1 MACIPGR
8 LAALYVS
15 FDNGITY
22 NKLGAVIDLTL
33 NLNVDE
39 LECTT
44 HDSGGTRDYI
54 PNFSDATIDGSVR
67 WDEDDP
73 QQVSLLFTM
82 FPDPTSYKIQ
92 FMLEEKEGRRRFD
105 ADAFLTSMSPSAP
118 LDGTV
123 DADVAMR
130 LSSVVLAVQ
139 PAP

>member
-15 FDNGITY
+15 FDNGGTFA
-22 NKLGAVIDLTL
+22 KLGSTIDLTL

-44 HDSGGTRDYI
+44 KDSGGTREYI
-54 PNFSDATIDGSVR
+54 PNFSDATIDGSAR
-67 WDEDDP
+67 WNEDDP

-82 FPDPTSYKIQ
+82 FPEPVRFKVQ
-92 FMLEEKEGRRRFD
+92 FMLEDGTPGRRRFD
-105 ADAFLTSMSPSAP
+105 ADAFLTNMSPTAP

-123 DADVAMR
+123 DADVALR
-130 LSSVVLAVQ
+130 LSSVVLAIQ
-139 PAP
+139 